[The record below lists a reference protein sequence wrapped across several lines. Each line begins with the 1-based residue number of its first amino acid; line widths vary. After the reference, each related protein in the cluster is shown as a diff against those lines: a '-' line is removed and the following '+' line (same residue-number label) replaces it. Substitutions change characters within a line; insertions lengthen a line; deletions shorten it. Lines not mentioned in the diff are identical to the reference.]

1 VIWFVVGLVIG
12 VCLAAIVAA
21 ARRFRRRDDAD
32 GPAKLSTPAN
42 PLDLRPRDGPDA
54 GNEALEL
61 WWDANPIMSIERLD
75 DRQLPASKPVP
86 GALATLLSD
95 LLDDQRIRH
104 LVEGDRYALIKVPR
118 SMRGHDWVRAMDGRT
133 LPLLR
138 DPDNGRFARIP
149 TLAGG
154 AGAGA
159 GVGAAATTAPV
170 VAAAVAAAWAH
181 QQLESTMTAMRAG
194 MERVALRLDDT
205 DHGVI
210 AAAQSQLAR
219 LTGHPSTWSAMD
231 LAEMAAHRTALER
244 VYHTAQRR
252 ADRRFDAM
260 MAGDQIPELDAGEVE
275 ETQRDLMLLVDATL
289 ARGQMDFVRAIT
301 MLDGTVEGLAELGRV
316 EDELRDEL
324 AALATRLDGALERTE
339 PGWHRVGARRKVLQL
354 KSELGRTLGGLE
366 ELLSELNTD
375 DDAELLVGERDGRLE
390 IRSMEPTTLG
400 PVGDEETGR
409 AG

>member
-1 VIWFVVGLVIG
+1 
-12 VCLAAIVAA
+12 
-21 ARRFRRRDDAD
+21 
-32 GPAKLSTPAN
+32 
-42 PLDLRPRDGPDA
+42 
-54 GNEALEL
+54 
-61 WWDANPIMSIERLD
+61 
-75 DRQLPASKPVP
+75 
-86 GALATLLSD
+86 
-95 LLDDQRIRH
+95 
-104 LVEGDRYALIKVPR
+104 
-118 SMRGHDWVRAMDGRT
+118 
-133 LPLLR
+133 
-138 DPDNGRFARIP
+138 
-149 TLAGG
+149 
-154 AGAGA
+154 
-159 GVGAAATTAPV
+159 VGAAATTAPV

-194 MERVALRLDDT
+194 MERIALRLDDT

-289 ARGQMDFVRAIT
+289 ARGQMDFVRAIM

-390 IRSMEPTTLG
+390 IRSMEPPTLG